1 MNKLKLFLLLIV
13 FFASVFTAK
22 ATHYMGGEITW
33 ECIPQGQPNA
43 GKFIFYLKAYRE
55 CYTLNG
61 GSAANFGNSI
71 TLQSTGPVSSIPLT
85 RLTGWPKDI
94 SPVCNADAS
103 FDHITCTG
111 MSDGAGNMGACQEHI
126 YKSQPVQLTGVPP
139 SSGWKFSWSSCC
151 RNNAANVSGQPGWYL
166 RAIMYP
172 YNNTN
177 VWPCFDN
184 SPTFAEIP
192 RTVICTGY
200 PFTYNHNGYDKE
212 LDSLKFEWGQPMV
225 SAGTALSYSFGYS
238 YTNPLPGPTQNPL
251 NVGAVVDPN
260 TGTISF
266 TSYTTGAYVTST
278 KVSAYKCGTKVAEI
292 WRDMQIVLLQ
302 CNTNAPPNVTPPFDN
317 ATSYIDTV
325 YAGEYVSFILQ
336 ASDFQFLPNGQPQTM
351 NIEASGPQFGSFI
364 PPSGSNLA
372 TFSDQTGCLNAPCAT
387 LTPAPGPGFPL
398 TAVMGINT
406 SFSWQT
412 TCAHLATNVGC
423 GNYSN
428 IYNFVLKVSDD
439 YCPAPAINIS
449 TVTIVVLP
457 KPGLATP
464 KIQCLNVL
472 QNGDVTLT
480 WSVPNDT
487 ATHTFESFFL
497 YSSNSV
503 NGPFVF
509 IDSIAD
515 ISINSYTHV
524 GANANNDTVFYR
536 LDTRSGCPG
545 NGVIEYGDTVSTIFM
560 TTVNNQANMT
570 ADLNWNGTS
579 TPLLPTSNGVYE
591 IYRDHPTGTGMID
604 SVFST
609 SYSEFMKACDDNISY
624 WVEITDTLIV
634 IDTFRNVG
642 TCISKSNVS
651 SDYFFDNTPPDA
663 PILDSVSVD
672 PATGYVSLA
681 WDTNA
686 AFDANAYIIYLK
698 VNNSYTPIDT
708 VWGRTN
714 TTYIDN
720 QNTPCAVNGG
730 YNTYAAAALD
740 SCGNPSIIGGELNTM
755 GIKAVKDICDD
766 KITIYWNKYNNMTD
780 GLDKYEIYASENG
793 GASHK
798 IGTVSA
804 TDTLFEHIGL
814 TNGSEYCYY
823 VRAKSLNGITSST
836 SCDVCIL
843 ANKPNMPQFTYMRYG
858 TVLPANMNGVEL
870 LIHTD
875 TSAKVT
881 QYRVERS
888 TDAVNWNVIATLPP
902 DYTNPSLMYTDASAL
917 VLQTPYF
924 YRTIVTDSCG
934 VDVITS
940 NRIRTMFLKVNANDS
955 LFNKLSWNSYQGF
968 DGNPNNYNVFR
979 AIDGVWDPFPIINL
993 PGTQYVYRDDIE
1005 PYSKSGGTFQ
1015 YYVQAVEGPNNIYN
1029 FNDSARSNSIAVS
1042 QKPKLYVPSA
1052 FSPGSSVAEN
1062 KTFYPRGVF
1071 INSSDYLFMVFNRWG
1086 EKMFESTEINN
1097 GWDGVYK
1104 NEDAPQGVY
1113 TYYVRFTTAS
1123 GILFE
1128 DRGTITL
1135 IR

>member
-55 CYTLNG
+55 CYTSNG

-71 TLQSTGPVSSIPLT
+71 SLQSNGPVSSIPLT

-94 SPVCNADAS
+94 SPDCNADAS
-103 FDHITCTG
+103 FPHITCTG
-111 MSDGAGNMGACQEHI
+111 MPAGAGNMGACQEHI

-139 SSGWKFSWSSCC
+139 SAGWKFSWSSCC
-151 RNNAANVSGQPGWYL
+151 RNSAANVSGQPAWYL

-278 KVSAYKCGTKVAEI
+278 KVTAYKCGTKVAEI
-292 WRDMQIVLLQ
+292 WRDMQIVLLS
-302 CNTNAPPNVTPPFDN
+302 CGSNAPPNVTPPFG
-317 ATSYIDTV
+317 AGTSFIDTV

-351 NIEASGPQFGSFI
+351 NIEASSPQFGSFI
-364 PPSGSNLA
+364 PPSGSNPGS
-372 TFSDQTGCLNAPCAT
+372 FSDSIGCLNAPCAT
-387 LTPAPGPGFPL
+387 LIPAPGPGFPL

-457 KPGLATP
+457 KPGITTP
-464 KIQCLNVL
+464 KIQCLSVL
-472 QNGDVTLT
+472 QNGDVELT
-480 WSVPNDT
+480 WGVPYDT
-487 ATHTFESFFL
+487 ANAFQSFL
-497 YSSNSV
+497 IYSSNSI
-503 NGPFVF
+503 NGPFLL
-509 IDSIAD
+509 IDTIMNKTV
-515 ISINSYTHV
+515 NSYIHV
-524 GANANNDTVFYR
+524 GANANNDTVFYK
-536 LDTRSGCPG
+536 LDTRSGCPS
-545 NGVIEYGDTVSTIFM
+545 NGLISFGDTVSTIFM
-560 TTVNNQANMT
+560 KTVNNQANMT
-570 ADLNWNGTS
+570 ADLNWNATSDPILSTS
-579 TPLLPTSNGVYE
+579 TGLYN
-591 IYRDHPTGTGMID
+591 IYRQHPTGTGIID

-609 SYSEFMKACDDNISY
+609 SYSEFMKACGDNISY
-624 WVEITDTLIV
+624 WVEIMDTLV
-634 IDTFRNVG
+634 AIDTLGNTG

-651 SDYFFDNTPPDA
+651 SDYFFDNTPPD
-663 PILDSVSVD
+663 PPVLDSVSVD
-672 PATGYVSLA
+672 PATGFVIIA

-686 AFDANAYIIYLK
+686 ALDADAYIIYLK
-698 VNNSYTPIDT
+698 VNSSYTPIDT

-714 TTYIDN
+714 ISYIDMLN
-720 QNTPCAVNGG
+720 SPCDGAGG

-740 SCGNPSIIGGELNTM
+740 SCGNPGIIGEELNTM

-766 KITIYWNKYNNMTD
+766 KITIYWNEYNDMTG

-793 GASHK
+793 GTAHK
-798 IGTVSA
+798 IGSVA
-804 TDTLFEHIGL
+804 ANVTLFEHIGL
-814 TNGSEYCYY
+814 NNGSEYCYY
-823 VRAKSLNGITSST
+823 VRAKSQNGATSST
-836 SCDVCIL
+836 SCSICII
-843 ANKPNMPQFTYMRYG
+843 ANKPNMPKFTYMRYG
-858 TVLPANMNGVEL
+858 TVLPANMNGVDL

-881 QYRVERS
+881 QYRIERS

-902 DYTNPSLMYTDASAL
+902 DYNNPSLMYSDVSAL

-934 VDVITS
+934 DDVITS
-940 NRIRTMFLKVNANDS
+940 NRIRTMLLNVSANDS
-955 LFNKLSWNSYQGF
+955 LFNKLSWNAYQGF
-968 DGNPNNYNVFR
+968 DGGIGNYNVFR

-993 PGTQYVYRDDIE
+993 PSTQNIYKDDIE
-1005 PYSKSGGTFQ
+1005 PYSESGGIFQ
-1015 YYVQAVEGPNNIYN
+1015 YYVQSVEGPNNVYN
-1029 FNDSARSNSIAVS
+1029 FNDSARSNSIAVT

-1052 FSPGSSVAEN
+1052 FSPGSSVPEN
-1062 KTFYPRGVF
+1062 KVFYPRGVF
-1071 INSSDYLFMVFNRWG
+1071 INSSDYLFIVFNRWG
-1086 EKMFESTEINN
+1086 EKMFESTEINK
-1097 GWDGVYK
+1097 GWDGIYK

-1113 TYYVRFTTAS
+1113 TYYVRFTTSS
-1123 GILFE
+1123 GVLFE